1 MFPHFSTLNHSFKSI
16 FSLYNKYHST
26 NNIYIIFTLNK
37 QKKLVMDNQT
47 RKMTKHYKKTH
58 KSKANLR
65 KSYLANPSSSS
76 CGY

>member
-1 MFPHFSTLNHSFKSI
+1 
-16 FSLYNKYHST
+16 
-26 NNIYIIFTLNK
+26 
-37 QKKLVMDNQT
+37 MDNQT